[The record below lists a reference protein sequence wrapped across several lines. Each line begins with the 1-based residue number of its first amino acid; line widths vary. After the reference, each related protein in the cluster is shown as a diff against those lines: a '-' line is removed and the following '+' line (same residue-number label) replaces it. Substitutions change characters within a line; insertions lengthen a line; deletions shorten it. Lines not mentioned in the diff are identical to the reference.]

1 MHGLYLVTNRAWR
14 DAGLRMPRIAGVVIT
29 FLSVVFAWV
38 LFRSADFGT
47 ALSMVAGMAGLNG
60 ASLPVSAT
68 TLLPVELARHLGIVF
83 QGSLHGF
90 EPAPGSAPRLAV
102 FLAAG
107 LAIAWV
113 APNSQAVARYT
124 TDRLG
129 QIRLPSP
136 AFAMAAGAM
145 LALAVMGLDRV
156 SAFLYY
162 QF

>member
-1 MHGLYLVTNRAWR
+1 MWR
-14 DAGLRMPRIAGVVIT
+14 DAGLRMPRIAGVALT

-47 ALSMVAGMAGLNG
+47 ALSMISGMAGMNG
-60 ASLPVSAT
+60 TSLPVSAA
-68 TLLPVELARHLGIVF
+68 TLLPTELARSIGIVF

-90 EPAPGSAPRLAV
+90 EPAPGSAPHLAA

-107 LAIAWV
+107 LAIAWF
-113 APNSQAVARYT
+113 APNSQALARYT
-124 TDRLG
+124 TDRLE

-136 AFAMAAGAM
+136 AFAIAAGAM

-156 SAFLYY
+156 STFLYY